1 MSERGSFRMLGSSLV
16 SPARM
21 MSTSGTGESVRTD
34 GPDELPVPHAEPS
47 GAVHLD
53 PVLVVLEVLHN
64 GAGLNPLKGVT
75 ASLILHHNYSI
86 LGEGGEC
93 LSVLAEMSLGQ
104 GNLSLL
110 HVEPP
115 LLSGLVIVRQDGDKI
130 PYGPPK

>member
-1 MSERGSFRMLGSSLV
+1 MLMSERGPVRMLGSSLV

-21 MSTSGTGESVRTD
+21 MSTSGTGESVT
-34 GPDELPVPHAEPS
+34 DELPVPHAEPS

-53 PVLVVLEVLHN
+53 PVLVVLEDLHY
-64 GAGLNPLKGVT
+64 GAGLNPLKGVM
-75 ASLILHHNYSI
+75 ASLILHHDYSI
-86 LGEGGEC
+86 LRKGGEC

-110 HVEPP
+110 HGEPP
-115 LLSGLVIVRQDGDKI
+115 LLSGLVIVGQDGDKI